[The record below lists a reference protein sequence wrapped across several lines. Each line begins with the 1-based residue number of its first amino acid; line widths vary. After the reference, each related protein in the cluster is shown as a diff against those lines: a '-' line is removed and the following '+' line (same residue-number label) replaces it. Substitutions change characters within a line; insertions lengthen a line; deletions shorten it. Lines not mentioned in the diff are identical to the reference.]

1 MAKYTE
7 EELKAKAEEIAK
19 GITDVLARHSP
30 QPGIVFL
37 AALSASLKLLADS
50 IKLLADSIEES
61 GGPSAEE
68 TLNRFIEYTEACFAT
83 CNKNNA

>member
-1 MAKYTE
+1 MTKHKEELTAKAKEITE
-7 EELKAKAEEIAK
+7 EIS
-19 GITDVLARHSP
+19 TVLERHSP
-30 QPGIVFL
+30 QPGVVFL

-50 IKLLADSIEES
+50 IEK

-68 TLNRFIEYTEACFAT
+68 TMNRFFEYTEACFAC

>member
-7 EELKAKAEEIAK
+7 EELKAKSEEMAKEIA
-19 GITDVLARHSP
+19 TVLKRHSP
-30 QPGIVFL
+30 QPGVVFL

-50 IKLLADSIEES
+50 IEEG

-68 TLNRFIEYTEACFAT
+68 TMNRFIKNTEACFAA

>member
-1 MAKYTE
+1 MTKQKG
-7 EELKAKAEEIAK
+7 EELKAKAEEIGK
-19 GITDVLARHSP
+19 EITDVLARHSP

-50 IKLLADSIEES
+50 IEGG

-68 TLNRFIEYTEACFAT
+68 TMNRFFEYTEVCFAR